1 MKTRE
6 QTKKNRKKLPAVKKV
21 KILIQRV
28 GKIRAMEGETTMSE
42 EQILLTSFG
51 SKTSVATSWIHEDVN
66 EEDDDE
72 DDGDFN
78 SIDEVSDEVSIIDG
92 LLGNH

>member
-72 DDGDFN
+72 DEAEGGDKGEGE
-78 SIDEVSDEVSIIDG
+78 DEGEDEEEEEDK
-92 LLGNH
+92 